1 VSTLVATSELLL
13 PRTDA
18 GVLAQVIGVTAVT
31 VVLAILVRRERS
43 LVMLTMGAGMV
54 LLGLMG
60 MRALH

>member
-1 VSTLVATSELLL
+1 MSPLFGTSELLL

-18 GVLAQVIGVTAVT
+18 GVLAQVIGVIAVT
-31 VVLAILVRRERS
+31 LVVAVLVRRERA
-43 LVMLTMGAGMV
+43 LVTLSVGAGMV